1 MHPAISDH
9 LARTHIADLRH
20 DVRRDSPA
28 RAARCAGQRCRP
40 GMRPCGRTGP
50 VPFLALPRPL
60 SPRWR
65 VTQPLAESAPSVA

>member
-1 MHPAISDH
+1 MHPAISYH
-9 LARTHIADLRH
+9 LAQTHIADLRH
-20 DVRRDSPA
+20 DARRDSLA

-50 VPFLALPRPL
+50 VPFPALSRPL

-65 VTQPLAESAPSVA
+65 VTQPLAELAPSAA